1 MNFEEHEDTGRP
13 CSQRMTDRG
22 EYETHTK
29 DRQQYYDTSEEVRR
43 SVDFISVTWLMLLGR
58 LC

>member
-22 EYETHTK
+22 EYETNTK
-29 DRQQYYDTSEEVRR
+29 DRQQYYDT
-43 SVDFISVTWLMLLGR
+43 G
-58 LC
+58 